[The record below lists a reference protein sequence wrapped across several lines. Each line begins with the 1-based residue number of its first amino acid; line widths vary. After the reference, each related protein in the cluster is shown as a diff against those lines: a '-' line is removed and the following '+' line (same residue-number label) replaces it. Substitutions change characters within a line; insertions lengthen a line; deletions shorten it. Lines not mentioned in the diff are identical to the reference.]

1 MTSAQWRNLI
11 IVLGDQLDAE
21 SAALADVDPDVD
33 GVVMMEVDEE
43 ASYIPQHKLKIA
55 FFLAA
60 MRHFR
65 DDLRERGIRVLYSEM
80 DDPANRGSFAGELER
95 RVSEQGCERLIVT
108 KPGDWR
114 VEQALRRTAETL
126 GKAIEIRDDLHF
138 IVQPREFEAF
148 ASGRRSLVM
157 ETFYR
162 KVRSRLG
169 ALMDGEE
176 PVGGSWNLD
185 AQNRAAFGRK
195 GPPEI
200 ATPRSFSPDATTLG
214 AIELVRRRFPESPG
228 SLDHFDY
235 PVTRADALAALDDFV
250 THRLA
255 NFGRFQDAMARGRPY
270 LYHARLSCVLNLH
283 LLAPREA
290 VAAAEE
296 AYARGEAPLNSAEG
310 FIRQIIGWREYVHGV
325 YWREMPAYAEENALE
340 ADLPVPRFLWTGETD
355 MACVREAVGQLV
367 DHAYAHHIQRLM
379 VLGLL
384 NLLLGVNPYAVHRWH
399 MSMFADAIDWVSLPN
414 VLGMSQYA
422 DGGLIGTKP
431 YCASG
436 NYIDRMSDYCR
447 SCRYDPRRAE
457 GDAACPFTALY
468 WDFLAR
474 HKRRFA
480 RNRRMTMQLRNLE
493 RKPAH
498 EIAAVRRR
506 ADVLKAALTAET
518 PISSSLR

>member
-1 MTSAQWRNLI
+1 MARQQWRNLVLI
-11 IVLGDQLDAE
+11 LGDQLAGDG
-21 SAALADVDPDVD
+21 AALAGIDLDRDA
-33 GVVMMEVDEE
+33 VVMMEVDEE

-65 DDLRERGIRVLYSEM
+65 DELHARGIQVLYSEM
-80 DDPANRGSFAGELER
+80 DDPANRGSFAAELAR
-95 RVSEQGCERLIVT
+95 RVGEGGCQRLVVT

-114 VEQALRRTAETL
+114 VEQALRRTAEDL
-126 GKAIEIRDDLHF
+126 GKPIEVRDDLHF

-148 ASGRRSLVM
+148 AAGRKSLVM

-162 KVRSRLG
+162 KVRARLG

-176 PVGGSWNLD
+176 PVGGAWNLD
-185 AQNRAAFGRK
+185 AENRAAFGRK

-200 ATPRSFSPDATTLG
+200 PPPRGFAPDETTQG
-214 AIELVRRRFPESPG
+214 AIALVRRRFAQSPG
-228 SLDHFDY
+228 SLNRFDY
-235 PVTRADALAALDDFV
+235 PVTRENALAALEDFV
-250 THRLA
+250 AHRLA

-283 LLAPREA
+283 LLDPREA

-296 AYARGEAPLNSAEG
+296 AYVEGAVPLNSAEG

-325 YWREMPAYAEENALE
+325 YWREMPAYAERNALD
-340 ADLPVPRFLWTGETD
+340 AQLPAPRFLWTGETE
-355 MACVREAVGQLV
+355 MACVRAAVGQLV

-379 VLGLL
+379 VLGLF

-399 MSMFADAIDWVSLPN
+399 MSMFADALDWVSLPN
-414 VLGMSQYA
+414 VLGMSQYG
-422 DGGLIGTKP
+422 DGGLVGTKP

-436 NYIDRMSDYCR
+436 NYIDKMSDYCG
-447 SCRYDPRRAE
+447 SCRYQPKRAE
-457 GDAACPFTALY
+457 GEDACPFTTLY

-474 HKRRFA
+474 HKKRFA
-480 RNRRMTMQLRNLE
+480 PNRRMTMQLRNLE
-493 RKPAH
+493 RK
-498 EIAAVRRR
+498 AASELAAIRRR
-506 ADVLKAALTAET
+506 ADGLKAEMTAQT
-518 PISSSLR
+518 WG

>member
-1 MTSAQWRNLI
+1 MTERQRRHLV
-11 IVLGDQLDAE
+11 IVLGDQLDADG
-21 SAALADVDPDVD
+21 AALADADPGRDA
-33 GVVMMEVDEE
+33 VVMMEVDEE

-65 DDLRERGIRVLYSEM
+65 DALAARGLDVLYSEM
-80 DDPANRGSFAGELER
+80 DDPANCGSFAAELAR
-95 RVSEQGCERLIVT
+95 RVEETDCERLIVT

-114 VEQALRRTAETL
+114 VEQALRSTAERL
-126 GKAIEIRDDLHF
+126 GKPIEIRDDTHF

-148 ASGRRSLVM
+148 ASGRKSLVM

-162 KVRSRLG
+162 KVRTRLG
-169 ALMDGEE
+169 ALMDGDG
-176 PVGGSWNLD
+176 PVGGTWNLD
-185 AQNRAAFGRK
+185 VENRAAFGRK

-200 ATPRSFSPDATTLG
+200 RAPRGFDPDETTRS
-214 AIELVRRRFPESPG
+214 AIALVRRRFPGHPG

-235 PVTRADALAALDDFV
+235 PVSRETAKAQLEDFV
-250 THRLA
+250 DHRLA
-255 NFGRFQDAMARGRPY
+255 DFGRYQDAMARGRPY

-283 LLAPREA
+283 LLDPRQA

-296 AYARGEAPLNSAEG
+296 AYVRGEVPLNSAEG

-325 YWREMPAYAEENALE
+325 YWREMPRYAERNALD
-340 ADLPVPRFLWTGETD
+340 ADLPAPRFLWTGETD
-355 MACVREAVGQLV
+355 MACVAAAVGQLV

-414 VLGMSQYA
+414 VLGMSQYG
-422 DGGLIGTKP
+422 DGGLVGTKP

-447 SCRYDPRRAE
+447 GCRYDPKRAE
-457 GDAACPFTALY
+457 GDDACPFTTLY

-474 HKRRFA
+474 HRQRFA
-480 RNRRMTMQLRNLE
+480 PNRRMTMQLRNLE
-493 RKPAH
+493 RKANG
-498 EIAAVRRR
+498 EIATIRRR
-506 ADVLKAALTAET
+506 ADVLKAAMTAET
-518 PISSSLR
+518 WG